1 MGGVDAF
8 LLSLC
13 KQDMNRQITAGLP
26 KNSFIGGQQE
36 AKGFVFKSQA
46 PFLRNPGGNRKS
58 ASESG
63 KEEEALYTI
72 HF

>member
-1 MGGVDAF
+1 
-8 LLSLC
+8 LLNLFR
-13 KQDMNRQITAGLP
+13 QENYRQITAGLP
-26 KNSFIGGQQE
+26 KNPCIGGQQD
-36 AKGFVFKSQA
+36 AKVFVFKSQA